1 MVALRKPLP
10 PYTLHTLGGQR
21 VYLPDLKG
29 RILVLLRDPG
39 MAQALAHRQAELA
52 TLEAQAFFLL
62 PQDAWESPLPLLLDQ
77 EGSLVQAIP
86 EKGVL
91 VTDPFL
97 EVYHLGP
104 VEGVGEILDWVRFV
118 GAQCPECVLPEAEW
132 L

>member
-10 PYTLHTLGGQR
+10 PYTLHTPGGQR

-29 RILVLLRDPG
+29 KILVLLRDPG
-39 MAQALAHRQAELA
+39 TAQVLAQRKAELA
-52 TLEAQAFFLL
+52 SLEAQAFLL
-62 PQDAWESPLPLLLDQ
+62 AQETQESPLPLLVDRGGNLIR
-77 EGSLVQAIP
+77 AIP

-91 VTDPFL
+91 VADPFL

-104 VEGVGEILDWVRFV
+104 VEGVEEILDWVRFT

>member
-1 MVALRKPLP
+1 MAALRKLLP
-10 PYTLHTLGGQR
+10 PYTLHTPDGER

-29 RILVLLRDPG
+29 KILVLLRDPG
-39 MAQALAHRQAELA
+39 MAQAVFLRQDELA
-52 TLEAQAFFLL
+52 ALEAQAFLL
-62 PQDAWESPLPLLLDQ
+62 AQEAQESPLPLLVDR
-77 EGSLVQAIP
+77 GGNLVRAIP

-91 VTDPFL
+91 VADPFL

-104 VEGVGEILDWVRFV
+104 VEGVEEILNWVRFV